1 MGGAPVVAKRISKR
15 IGDVYQ
21 ARKINIRE
29 SNGIH
34 E

>member
-1 MGGAPVVAKRISKR
+1 MGGAPVVAKRIPKR
-15 IGDVYQ
+15 IGDVYP
-21 ARKINIRE
+21 AREIIVRE